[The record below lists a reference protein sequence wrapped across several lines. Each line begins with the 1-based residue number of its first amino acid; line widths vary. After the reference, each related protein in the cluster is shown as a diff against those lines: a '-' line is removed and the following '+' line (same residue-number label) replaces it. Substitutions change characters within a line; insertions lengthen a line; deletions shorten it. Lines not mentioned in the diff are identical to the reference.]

1 MAPQYYKIDWN
12 NKANL
17 EDAARKSSAHT
28 DSLGI
33 GELLGVE
40 PSNVDGGADVEAPG
54 VPRGLAEDGVAVVQE
69 ERGLTQ
75 FPLHLDLVPDLG
87 SYGLLA
93 AEDGRPGSR
102 IKPKLQDRITQ
113 YSIEFMWKCC
123 LEVAGF
129 YILHFTP
136 PMPAK
141 AWGNKRGK
149 NKRKRKK
156 ERKRGNKKI
165 KFEKRILAENFMT
178 YNRVHDRGGKGI
190 TRNIQ
195 FNIWRRNGK
204 NKLCVVSK
212 CEWKKYNK
220 QIIKM

>member
-113 YSIEFMWKCC
+113 YSIEFTTYVEM
-123 LEVAGF
+123 LFGSSRVLYFTF
-129 YILHFTP
+129 Y
-136 PMPAK
+136 PAN
-141 AWGNKRGK
+141 ARQGLGEQEGK
-149 NKRKRKK
+149 
-156 ERKRGNKKI
+156 
-165 KFEKRILAENFMT
+165 
-178 YNRVHDRGGKGI
+178 
-190 TRNIQ
+190 
-195 FNIWRRNGK
+195 
-204 NKLCVVSK
+204 
-212 CEWKKYNK
+212 
-220 QIIKM
+220 